1 MEHPYTLMIVE
12 DEEMIRTAVAAFFE
26 AKGYRVLTAED
37 GETALKL
44 FDEEQV
50 DFILLDLMLPGV
62 SGEEVCRRLRIR
74 SQVPILMLTA
84 KTQDSAVIEGFDLG
98 ADDYVTKPFSMKQ
111 LLARVEAIRRR
122 TSPREDAPKDKDIYI
137 YEDLRL
143 DGTAHQAFL
152 KGTLLELT
160 PIEWR
165 ILYALA
171 AHPCKTFTRDELLD
185 LAFDSEYDG
194 FDRSVDTHI
203 KNLRKKLGD
212 DPRDPRYLFTVRG
225 VGYRLGGKA

>member
-26 AKGYRVLTAED
+26 AKGYRILTAED

-62 SGEEVCRRLRIR
+62 SGEAVCRRLRAR

-122 TSPREDAPKDKDIYI
+122 SSPREDAPKDKDIYI
-137 YEDLRL
+137 
-143 DGTAHQAFL
+143 
-152 KGTLLELT
+152 
-160 PIEWR
+160 
-165 ILYALA
+165 
-171 AHPCKTFTRDELLD
+171 
-185 LAFDSEYDG
+185 
-194 FDRSVDTHI
+194 
-203 KNLRKKLGD
+203 
-212 DPRDPRYLFTVRG
+212 
-225 VGYRLGGKA
+225 

>member
-1 MEHPYTLMIVE
+1 
-12 DEEMIRTAVAAFFE
+12 
-26 AKGYRVLTAED
+26 
-37 GETALKL
+37 
-44 FDEEQV
+44 
-50 DFILLDLMLPGV
+50 
-62 SGEEVCRRLRIR
+62 
-74 SQVPILMLTA
+74 MLTA

-122 TSPREDAPKDKDIYI
+122 SSPREDAPKDKDIYI